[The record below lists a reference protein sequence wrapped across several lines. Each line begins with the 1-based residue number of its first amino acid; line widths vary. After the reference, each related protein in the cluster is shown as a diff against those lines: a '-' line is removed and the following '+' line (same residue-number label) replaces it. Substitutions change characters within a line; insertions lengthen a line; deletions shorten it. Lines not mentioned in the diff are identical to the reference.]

1 MKQGRNISF
10 YIEIVIMLVI
20 TVLVISVCAAAFS
33 RAESHSRSAKRLSD
47 AVTLAASGAEVFL
60 ASDSKEEMYAVL
72 NEADNASL
80 GEEVIALYDDD
91 LSPSAEGKMK
101 MVISWEE
108 TGGFVKGTVSIF
120 YDGEKIYDLE
130 TGSAKEA
137 GR

>member
-20 TVLVISVCAAAFS
+20 SVLVISVCTAAFS
-33 RAESHSRSAKRLSD
+33 KAESHSRSAKRLSD

-60 ASDSKEEMYAVL
+60 ASDSKEDMFAVL
-72 NEADNASL
+72 NENGNASL
-80 GEEVIALYDDD
+80 GEEVTALYDDE
-91 LSPSAEGKMK
+91 LLPSADGKMK

-108 TGGFVKGTVSIF
+108 AGGFVKGTVSVF
-120 YDGEKIYDLE
+120 YDGEKLYDLE

>member
-1 MKQGRNISF
+1 MNKGRNISF

-20 TVLVISVCAAAFS
+20 SVMVISVCATAFS
-33 RAESHSRSAKRLSD
+33 KAELHSRRAKLLSD

-60 ASDSKEEMYAVL
+60 ASDTKEAVYEVL
-72 NEADNASL
+72 NEAGNASVD
-80 GEEVIALYDDD
+80 EDVTALYDDD
-91 LSPSAEGKMK
+91 LAPSADGKMK
-101 MVISWEE
+101 MVITWDEN
-108 TGGFVKGTVSIF
+108 GGFVKGTVTVY